1 VEGVVDLLRY
11 VRFFVTIAEER
22 QFGFAARRI
31 GISQPPLSRGLQRLE
46 AELGVRLF
54 DRGPQGVD
62 LTDAGAAL
70 LPHAHRL
77 LQAEQSLRQA
87 ARGEA
92 AGRSGVRLGV
102 VPQLP
107 LAASARLASTAAAR
121 ARGRARGGVTLHT
134 APTTALVEAVAEG
147 RLDVAVVVHP
157 AVLGSLAAGEV
168 VRLPT
173 ALLVPQPAPGAG
185 GPPGRLRELIRV
197 PLAVP
202 PREDNPPAHDLLV
215 DTLDEHGVTAG
226 TTRVADERAAVA
238 LAATG
243 RACVLTADPAVGAA
257 GVLRVP
263 VPGDVLPLRLRVVAP
278 GGSAGPRPPE
288 LVAALTAAL
297 AEPAG
302 AR

>member
-1 VEGVVDLLRY
+1 MDLLRY

-46 AELGVRLF
+46 AELGVRLL
-54 DRGPQGVD
+54 DRGPHGVD

-77 LQAEQSLRQA
+77 LQAEHTLRQA
-87 ARGEA
+87 AQIEA
-92 AGRSGVRLGV
+92 TGSRGVRLGV

-107 LAASARLASTAAAR
+107 IAASARLAATAAAR
-121 ARGRARGGVTLHT
+121 ADGRARGGVTLLT
-134 APTTALVEAVAEG
+134 APTTALVDAVAEG

-157 AVLGSLAAGEV
+157 AVLGSLVAGDV

-173 ALLVPQPAPGAG
+173 ALLVPH
-185 GPPGRLRELIRV
+185 PPRASTDPRSRLRELVRV

-215 DTLDEHGVTAG
+215 DTLDEQGVTAG

-243 RACVLTADPAVGAA
+243 RACVLTADPTVHAT
-257 GVLRVP
+257 GVRRVP

-278 GGSAGPRPPE
+278 ERAPE

-297 AEPAG
+297 VEPAG
-302 AR
+302 PR

>member
-1 VEGVVDLLRY
+1 MVDLLRH
-11 VRFFVTIAEER
+11 VRFFVAIAEER

-62 LTDAGAAL
+62 LTEAGAAL

-77 LQAEQSLRQA
+77 LQAEQTLRQA

-121 ARGRARGGVTLHT
+121 APGRARGGVTLHT
-134 APTTALVEAVAEG
+134 ASTTALVEAVAEG

-157 AVLGSLAAGEV
+157 AVLGSLAAGAV

-173 ALLVPQPAPGAG
+173 ALLVPHPVARGAPA
-185 GPPGRLRELIRV
+185 RLRELIRV

-226 TTRVADERAAVA
+226 TTRAADERAAVA

-278 GGSAGPRPPE
+278 GGSPGERPPE

-297 AEPAG
+297 VEPAG
-302 AR
+302 TP

>member
-1 VEGVVDLLRY
+1 MDLIRC
-11 VRFFVTIAEER
+11 VRFFVAIAEER

-54 DRGPQGVD
+54 DRGPHGVD

-77 LQAEQSLRQA
+77 LQAERSLREA
-87 ARGEA
+87 AESAG

-107 LAASARLASTAAAR
+107 LAAAAHLAAA
-121 ARGRARGGVTLHT
+121 AATGAPGPALGDVTLHT
-134 APTTALVEAVAEG
+134 APTTALVDAVAEG
-147 RLDVAVVVHP
+147 RLDVAVVIHP
-157 AVLGSLAAGEV
+157 AVLGSLPGGDV
-168 VRLPT
+168 VRFPT
-173 ALLVPQPAPGAG
+173 TLLVPRTASDGGEPPA
-185 GPPGRLRELIRV
+185 RLRDLVRV
-197 PLAVP
+197 PLAVA
-202 PREDNPPAHDLLV
+202 PREDNPPAHDLLL

-226 TTRVADERAAVA
+226 TTCVTDERAAVA

-243 RACVLTADPAVGAA
+243 RACALTVDRTLDAT
-257 GVLRVP
+257 GVVRLP
-263 VPGDVLPLRLRVVAP
+263 VPGDVLPLRLRVVSP
-278 GGSAGPRPPE
+278 DRP
-288 LVAALTAAL
+288 A
-297 AEPAG
+297 AEPPPNLVGVLTTALVELAG

>member
-1 VEGVVDLLRY
+1 VDLLRY
-11 VRFFVTIAEER
+11 VRFFVAIAEER

-54 DRGPQGVD
+54 DRGPHGVD
-62 LTDAGAAL
+62 LTVAGAAL

-77 LQAEQSLRQA
+77 LQAEHALR
-87 ARGEA
+87 EA
-92 AGRSGVRLGV
+92 AEGEVAGRGGIRLGV

-107 LAASARLASTAAAR
+107 LAASADLATVVAAAR
-121 ARGRARGGVTLHT
+121 APGSSRGGVTLHT
-134 APTTALVEAVAEG
+134 APTTALVDAVSEG
-147 RLDVAVVVHP
+147 RLDVAVVIHP
-157 AVLGSLAAGEV
+157 AVLGSLAAGDV

-173 ALLVPQPAPGAG
+173 ALLVPRPTPATDD
-185 GPPGRLRELIRV
+185 PPSRLRDLIRV

-202 PREDNPPAHDLLV
+202 PREDNPPAHDLLL

-226 TTRVADERAAVA
+226 TTVVTDERAAVA

-243 RACVLTADPAVGAA
+243 RACVLTADPTLHAT
-257 GVLRVP
+257 GVLRLP
-263 VPGDVLPLRLRVVAP
+263 LPQDVLPLRLRVVAP
-278 GGSAGPRPPE
+278 DRSDEPPSD
-288 LVAALTAAL
+288 LVPALTAAL
-297 AEPAG
+297 ADLAE

>member
-1 VEGVVDLLRY
+1 MDLLRY

-54 DRGPQGVD
+54 DRGPHGVD
-62 LTDAGAAL
+62 LTEAGAAL

-77 LQAEQSLRQA
+77 LQAEHALRQA
-87 ARGEA
+87 AGSQA
-92 AGRSGVRLGV
+92 AGAGGIRLGV

-107 LAASARLASTAAAR
+107 LAASARLATTAAAR
-121 ARGRARGGVTLHT
+121 APGGGVTLHT
-134 APTTALVEAVAEG
+134 APTTALVEAVVDG
-147 RLDVAVVVHP
+147 RLDAAVVIHP
-157 AVLGSLAAGEV
+157 AVLGPLVAGVV

-173 ALLVPQPAPGAG
+173 TLLVPPPTPTRTAG
-185 GPPGRLRELIRV
+185 GPPPRLRDLVRV
-197 PLAVP
+197 PLAVA

-243 RACVLTADPAVGAA
+243 RACVVTADRTLAA
-257 GVLRVP
+257 GDAVQVP
-263 VPGDVLPLRLRVVAP
+263 VPGDVLPLRLRAIAP
-278 GGSAGPRPPE
+278 GGDRATD
-288 LVAALTAAL
+288 LVPALTAVL
-297 AEPAG
+297 AEPQVAP
-302 AR
+302 

>member
-1 VEGVVDLLRY
+1 VVDLLRH
-11 VRFFVTIAEER
+11 VRFFVAIAEER

-62 LTDAGAAL
+62 LTEAGAAL

-77 LQAEQSLRQA
+77 LQAEQTLRQA
-87 ARGEA
+87 AQGEA

-107 LAASARLASTAAAR
+107 LAASARLARTAAAR
-121 ARGRARGGVTLHT
+121 APGRARGGVTLHT

-157 AVLGSLAAGEV
+157 AVLGSLAAGAV

-173 ALLVPQPAPGAG
+173 ALLVPHPARDAPAPGGA
-185 GPPGRLRELIRV
+185 PARLRELIRV

-226 TTRVADERAAVA
+226 TTRAADERAAVA

-243 RACVLTADPAVGAA
+243 RACVLTADPAVAAA

-278 GGSAGPRPPE
+278 GGSAGERSPE

-297 AEPAG
+297 VEPAG
-302 AR
+302 TR